1 MSPFV
6 WANGGSVEV
15 FFCMVS
21 MVLVLWEVAAILR
34 NGYRIQGQ
42 NYVVLSQGNEML
54 VRFHYRNLIFG
65 I

>member
-1 MSPFV
+1 MV
-6 WANGGSVEV
+6 VLLT
-15 FFCMVS
+15 FFFRTVS